1 MDQELVQYYIN
12 LLIIQYQNQP
22 KARATIE
29 AVISMLMLY
38 DLMISVRDGYDLDTA
53 VGRQLDIIGKY
64 LGEDRTITGTT
75 FTREYFGFSE
85 YGDVSPF
92 DFNPYIVYGATP
104 PDVQY
109 RRYEESSQSLYDLND
124 DEYRQILRF
133 KLVQNY
139 SDASNQD
146 IDDFLDAYFGSSV
159 IFTDRENMTISY
171 IFQDT
176 VERLVTIAQSEGLLP
191 RPAGVGLSVSFV
203 PDINNI
209 YSFSSYG
216 MDAPD
221 FGVGFSEYGVT
232 PVGSWLEYG

>member
-29 AVISMLMLY
+29 AVISTLMLY
-38 DLMISVRDGYDLDTA
+38 DMMISVRDGYDLNTA

-75 FTREYFGFSE
+75 FTREYFGFRK
-85 YGDVSPF
+85 YGDVSPYNF
-92 DFNPYIVYGATP
+92 KTF
-104 PDVQY
+104 
-109 RRYEESSQSLYDLND
+109 RRYGIEPVDVKWFSYKEANRSLYDLSDN
-124 DEYRQILRF
+124 EYRQILKF

-171 IFQDT
+171 IFQNT

-209 YSFSSYG
+209 YSFKKYG
-216 MDAPD
+216 EDPPNFA
-221 FGVGFSEYGVT
+221 VGFSVYGQ
-232 PVGSWLEYG
+232 PKIGCWRMYG